1 MASAIASRIHPLP
14 DSFKTKRLSQLSVNK
29 TDSNHN
35 KNQRNKNRRFYSND
49 STTRT
54 PWNSISKAGED
65 QDENRTTRRSTVKS
79 LTNNNGGEWNSL
91 LRTATSKRRLV
102 TTAREWKNP
111 NSRLSCGSSKSH
123 GWSRESSF
131 RRKMLLKSIV
141 VSWNRVCDG
150 EGKGWFKKME

>member
-1 MASAIASRIHPLP
+1 L
-14 DSFKTKRLSQLSVNK
+14 
-29 TDSNHN
+29 
-35 KNQRNKNRRFYSND
+35 
-49 STTRT
+49 
-54 PWNSISKAGED
+54 ISKAGED
-65 QDENRTTRRSTVKS
+65 QDENRTTRRSTVIS

-91 LRTATSKRRLV
+91 LRTWTSKRRLV

-141 VSWNRVCDG
+141 VSWI
-150 EGKGWFKKME
+150 